1 MSISGIPINLAQYN
15 PYSGYSVAMLGKTLD
30 AAEAAGEAV
39 VEMMTESLEQSIT
52 PEIGGN
58 FDLSV

>member
-1 MSISGIPINLAQYN
+1 MNISGIPVNLAQYD

-30 AAEAAGEAV
+30 TAEAAGEAI
-39 VEMMTESLEQSIT
+39 VEMMAESLEQSIT
-52 PEIGGN
+52 PTIGGN